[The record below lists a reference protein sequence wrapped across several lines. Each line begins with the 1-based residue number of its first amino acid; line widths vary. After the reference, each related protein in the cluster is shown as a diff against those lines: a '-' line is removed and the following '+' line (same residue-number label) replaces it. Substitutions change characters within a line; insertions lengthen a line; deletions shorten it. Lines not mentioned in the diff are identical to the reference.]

1 MGERPITNRKV
12 LITGGMG
19 YVGGRMAVYLTE
31 SRPEIS
37 LRIMTRRPAERWP
50 EWAGDLDVVNADI
63 LDSPSLN
70 AALGDVDTVIH
81 LAAIGENDCVRD
93 PDLALEV
100 NGRGTHL
107 LLQACR
113 EQNVNRIIYFSTF
126 HVYGPQAAQ
135 PITEM
140 TATRPVHPYAFTH
153 RLAEDYVNWF
163 RLRDKME
170 TMIVRLSN
178 GFGYPADTLT
188 NRWTLVFNDMC
199 TQAVESG
206 EVRLRSKGTQ
216 HRDFITLGDVAR
228 GTEHLLSLGS
238 DDWGDGLLN
247 LGGDCSLS
255 IYQAAEH
262 VAAVYQEMYG
272 KELHIRVGDAD
283 DPAGAGP
290 VRFSIEKLKETGFTL
305 KGDISGEVKGTLAV
319 CQELA
324 DQKVK

>member
-1 MGERPITNRKV
+1 MTNGRV
-12 LITGGMG
+12 LITGGLG
-19 YVGGRMAVYLTE
+19 YVGGRMAVHLSE
-31 SRPEIS
+31 ARPEMP
-37 LRIMTRRPAERWP
+37 LRIITRRPARQWP
-50 EWAGDLDVVNADI
+50 EWTGGMDVVNADV

-70 AALGDVDTVIH
+70 AALAGVDTVIH
-81 LAAIGENDCVRD
+81 LAAIDENDCVRD

-100 NGRGTHL
+100 NGRGTYL

-113 EQNVNRIIYFSTF
+113 EQNVNRMIYFSTF
-126 HVYGPQAAQ
+126 HVYGPGAVQ
-135 PITEM
+135 PITEI

-163 RLRDKME
+163 RQRDQME

-178 GFGYPADTLT
+178 GFGYPADMLT

-228 GTEHLLSLGS
+228 GTEHLLSLGGN
-238 DDWGDGLLN
+238 DWGDGLLN

-262 VAAVYQEMYG
+262 VAVAYHDMYG
-272 KELHIRVGDAD
+272 KELPIRLGDAD

-290 VRFSIEKLKETGFTL
+290 VEFSIEKLKKTGFAL
-305 KGDISGEVKGTLAV
+305 KRDISGEVKGTLAV

-324 DQKVK
+324 NRKVR

>member
-1 MGERPITNRKV
+1 MSTPLTNGRV

-19 YVGGRMAVYLTE
+19 YVGGRMAVHLSE
-31 SRPEIS
+31 AKPEMP
-37 LRIMTRRPAERWP
+37 LRIMSRRSPDQWPMWAAEM
-50 EWAGDLDVVNADI
+50 DVVKADV

-70 AALGDVDTVIH
+70 AALKGVDTVVH
-81 LAAIGENDCVRD
+81 LAALDENDCIRD

-107 LLQACR
+107 LLQACK
-113 EQNVNRIIYFSTF
+113 EQGVNRIIYFSTF
-126 HVYGPQAAQ
+126 HVYGPGAVQ
-135 PITEM
+135 PITEL

-199 TQAVESG
+199 TQAIESG

-228 GTEHLLSLGS
+228 GAEHLLTLGGEE
-238 DDWGDGLLN
+238 WGDGLLN

-255 IYQAAEH
+255 IFQAAEH
-262 VAAVYQEMYG
+262 VAAAYQEMYG
-272 KELHIRVGDAD
+272 KELPIRLGDAD

-290 VRFSIEKLKETGFTL
+290 VEFSIKRLRDTGFTL
-305 KGDISGEVKGTLAV
+305 TGDISGEVKGTLAV

-324 DQKVK
+324 DRKGR

>member
-1 MGERPITNRKV
+1 MTDGSI

-19 YVGGRMAVYLTE
+19 YVGGRMAAHL
-31 SRPEIS
+31 SQARPEMP
-37 LRIMTRRPAERWP
+37 LRIMTRRPADKWP
-50 EWAGDLDVVNADI
+50 DWAADMDVVNADV
-63 LDSPSLN
+63 LDSSSLHT
-70 AALGDVDTVIH
+70 ALEGVEIVIH
-81 LAAIGENDCVRD
+81 LAAVNENDCIRD

-100 NGRGTHL
+100 NGRGTYL
-107 LLQACR
+107 LLQACQ
-113 EQNVNRIIYFSTF
+113 EQNVNRMIYFSTF
-126 HVYGPQAAQ
+126 HVYGPGAIQ
-135 PITEM
+135 PITEL

-199 TQAVESG
+199 TQAVETG

-216 HRDFITLGDVAR
+216 HRDFITLGDLAR
-228 GTEHLLSLGS
+228 GTEHLLSLGGN
-238 DDWGDGLLN
+238 DWGDGLLN

-262 VAAVYQEMYG
+262 VAAAYQEMYG
-272 KELHIRVGDAD
+272 KELPIRLGDAD

-290 VRFSIEKLKETGFTL
+290 VEFSIQKLKQSGFTPT
-305 KGDISGEVKGTLAV
+305 GDISGEVKGTLAV
-319 CQELA
+319 CQKIA
-324 DQKVK
+324 DRKAQ

>member
-1 MGERPITNRKV
+1 MTDGRI

-19 YVGGRMAVYLTE
+19 YIGGRIAVHL
-31 SRPEIS
+31 SQARPEMP
-37 LRIMTRRPAERWP
+37 LRIMTRRPADQWP
-50 EWAGDLDVVNADI
+50 DWADDMDVVNADV
-63 LDSPSLN
+63 LDSSSLHT
-70 AALGDVDTVIH
+70 ALEGVETIIH
-81 LAAIGENDCVRD
+81 LAAVDENDCVRD

-100 NGRGTHL
+100 NGRGTYL
-107 LLQACR
+107 LLQACQ
-113 EQNVNRIIYFSTF
+113 EQNVNRMIYFSTF
-126 HVYGPQAAQ
+126 HVYGPGAIQ
-135 PITEM
+135 PITEL

-199 TQAVESG
+199 TQAVETG

-216 HRDFITLGDVAR
+216 HRDFITLSDVAR
-228 GTEHLLSLGS
+228 GTEHLLSLGGN
-238 DDWGDGLLN
+238 DWGDGLLN

-262 VAAVYQEMYG
+262 VAAAYQEMYG
-272 KELHIRVGDAD
+272 KELPIRLGDAD
-283 DPAGAGP
+283 DSAGAGP
-290 VRFSIEKLKETGFTL
+290 VEFSIQKLKQSGFTPT
-305 KGDISGEVKGTLAV
+305 GDISGEVKGTLAV
-319 CQELA
+319 CQKIA
-324 DQKVK
+324 DRKAR

>member
-1 MGERPITNRKV
+1 MTSRRV

-19 YVGGRMAVYLTE
+19 YVGGRMAVHL
-31 SRPEIS
+31 SQARPEMP
-37 LRIMTRRPAERWP
+37 LRIMTRRPAKQWP
-50 EWAGDLDVVNADI
+50 EWATGMDVVNADV
-63 LDSPSLN
+63 LDSSSLN
-70 AALGDVDTVIH
+70 AALEGVDTVIH
-81 LAAIGENDCVRD
+81 LAAIDENDCVLD

-100 NGRGTHL
+100 NGRGTYL
-107 LLQACR
+107 LLQACQ

-126 HVYGPQAAQ
+126 HVYGPGAIQ
-135 PITEM
+135 PITEL

-228 GTEHLLSLGS
+228 GAEHLLSLGG
-238 DDWGDGLLN
+238 DDWGDGLMN

-262 VAAVYQEMYG
+262 VATAYHEMYG
-272 KELHIRVGDAD
+272 KELPICLGDAD

-290 VRFSIEKLKETGFTL
+290 VKFSVDKLQNTGFTL
-305 KGDISGEVKGTLAV
+305 TGDISGEVKGTLAI

-324 DQKVK
+324 DGKVR

>member
-1 MGERPITNRKV
+1 MTNGRV

-19 YVGGRMAVYLTE
+19 YIGGRMAVHYGE
-31 SRPEIS
+31 ARPDMP
-37 LRIMTRRPAERWP
+37 LRIMTRRSSEQWP
-50 EWAGDLDVVNADI
+50 EWAAGMDVVNADV
-63 LDSPSLN
+63 LDSSSLN
-70 AALGDVDTVIH
+70 AALEGVDTVIH
-81 LAAIGENDCVRD
+81 LAAIDENDCVLD

-100 NGRGTHL
+100 NGRGTYL
-107 LLQACR
+107 LLQACQ

-126 HVYGPQAAQ
+126 HVYGPGAIQ
-135 PITEM
+135 PITEL

-178 GFGYPADTLT
+178 GFGYPADTFT

-199 TQAVESG
+199 TQAVKSG

-228 GTEHLLSLGS
+228 GAEHLLSLGG
-238 DDWGDGLLN
+238 DDWDDGLMN

-262 VAAVYQEMYG
+262 VATAYHEMYG
-272 KELHIRVGDAD
+272 KELPIRLGGAD

-290 VRFSIEKLKETGFTL
+290 VKFSVDKLQNTGFTL
-305 KGDISGEVKGTLAV
+305 TGDISGEVKGTLAI

-324 DQKVK
+324 DGKVR

>member
-1 MGERPITNRKV
+1 MTDGRI

-19 YVGGRMAVYLTE
+19 YIGGRIAVHL
-31 SRPEIS
+31 SQARPEMP
-37 LRIMTRRPAERWP
+37 LRIMTRRPADQWP
-50 EWAGDLDVVNADI
+50 DWAVDVDVVNADV
-63 LDSPSLN
+63 LDSSSLHT
-70 AALGDVDTVIH
+70 ALEGVETVIH
-81 LAAIGENDCVRD
+81 LAAVDENDCIRD

-100 NGRGTHL
+100 NGRGTYL
-107 LLQACR
+107 LLQACQ
-113 EQNVNRIIYFSTF
+113 EQNVNRMIYFSTF
-126 HVYGPQAAQ
+126 HVYGPGAIQ
-135 PITEM
+135 PITEL

-199 TQAVESG
+199 TQALETG

-228 GTEHLLSLGS
+228 GTEHLLSLSGS
-238 DDWGDGLLN
+238 DWGDGLLN
-247 LGGDCSLS
+247 LGGNCSLS

-262 VAAVYQEMYG
+262 VAAAYQEMYG
-272 KELHIRVGDAD
+272 KELPIRLGDAD
-283 DPAGAGP
+283 DLAGAGP
-290 VRFSIEKLKETGFTL
+290 VEFSIQKLKQTGFTPI
-305 KGDISGEVKGTLAV
+305 GDISGEVKGTLAV
-319 CQELA
+319 CQEIA
-324 DQKVK
+324 DRKAR

>member
-1 MGERPITNRKV
+1 MTKGRV

-19 YVGGRMAVYLTE
+19 YIGGRMAVHY
-31 SRPEIS
+31 SGARPDMP
-37 LRIMTRRPAERWP
+37 LRIMTRRSSEQWP
-50 EWAGDLDVVNADI
+50 EWAAGMDVVNADV
-63 LDSPSLN
+63 LDSSSLN
-70 AALGDVDTVIH
+70 AALEGVDTVIH
-81 LAAIGENDCVRD
+81 LAAIDENDCVLD

-100 NGRGTHL
+100 NGRGTYL
-107 LLQACR
+107 LLQACQ

-126 HVYGPQAAQ
+126 HVYGPRAIQ
-135 PITEM
+135 PITEL

-228 GTEHLLSLGS
+228 GAEHLLSLGG
-238 DDWGDGLLN
+238 DDWGDGLMN

-262 VAAVYQEMYG
+262 VATAYHEMYG
-272 KELHIRVGDAD
+272 KELPICLGDAD

-290 VRFSIEKLKETGFTL
+290 VKFSVDKLQNTGFTL
-305 KGDISGEVKGTLAV
+305 TGDISGEVKGTLAI

-324 DQKVK
+324 DGKVR